1 MPSPFPCSPVIR
13 ECSWKKTQIQKK
25 PVQEVAAIQATAT
38 TFQINNAKPWVP
50 VVSLSINDN
59 KKFLENVKIEKN
71 KRTISLNRYRSE
83 ITRQPKDNNLNYLID
98 LKFMNINRLFVLLF
112 KNGNND
118 PTINSS
124 DKYYMPL
131 VEIKSFNAL
140 IENKTFLIS
149 K

>member
-13 ECSWKKTQIQKK
+13 ECSWKKTQIPKK
-25 PVQEVAAIQATAT
+25 PVQEVAAIQATAA
-38 TFQINNAKPWVP
+38 TFQINNAKPSVP

-98 LKFMNINRLFVLLF
+98 LKFINRLFALLF

-131 VEIKSFNAL
+131 VEIKSSNAL
-140 IENKTFLIS
+140 TENKLFLIN